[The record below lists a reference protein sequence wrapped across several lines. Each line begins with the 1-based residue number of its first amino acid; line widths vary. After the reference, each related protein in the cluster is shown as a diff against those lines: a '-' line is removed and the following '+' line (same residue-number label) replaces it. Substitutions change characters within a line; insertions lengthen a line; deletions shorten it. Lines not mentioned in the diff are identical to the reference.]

1 MPFFEKRTHRT
12 ASGLDFSVLSDA
24 IKYKLEIQSG
34 WQTLDLKTG
43 VTQFADE
50 QTALGL
56 LTANKIM
63 QKYARIY
70 LTINGVNTE
79 LMLLDGLTK
88 LITDVFKD

>member
-1 MPFFEKRTHRT
+1 MAVLSRRSPLEILPFFEKERTIQQVDWIL
-12 ASGLDFSVLSDA
+12 AFLSDA

-63 QKYARIY
+63 QKSA
-70 LTINGVNTE
+70 LGFTSLSTA
-79 LMLLDGLTK
+79 
-88 LITDVFKD
+88 LIQN